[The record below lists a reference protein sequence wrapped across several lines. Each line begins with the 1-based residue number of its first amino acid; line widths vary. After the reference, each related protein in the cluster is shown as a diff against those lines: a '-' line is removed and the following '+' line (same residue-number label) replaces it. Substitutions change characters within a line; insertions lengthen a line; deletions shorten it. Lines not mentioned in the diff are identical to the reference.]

1 MHCPYCGNKNSEV
14 VETRDSSDLDSIR
27 RRRSCLDCNK
37 RFTTYE
43 RIENV
48 ALVVIKRDG
57 KREQYSREKLQ
68 HGLLKACE
76 KTTIPTETIEKIVAE
91 ITRELRGQDG
101 MEIES
106 TMIGQLVA
114 KKLKA
119 LDKVAYIRFAS
130 VFKRFVDIEDFE
142 KEVKGLIPN
151 KPTL

>member
-27 RRRSCLDCNK
+27 RRRSCLDCGK

-48 ALVVIKRDG
+48 VLVVIKRDG
-57 KREQYSREKLQ
+57 KREQFSREKLQ

-76 KTTIPTETIEKIVAE
+76 KTTIPTETIEKTVAE
-91 ITRELRGQDG
+91 VTRELRAQDS
-101 MEIES
+101 MEVES

-114 KKLKA
+114 RKLKA

-142 KEVKGLIPN
+142 KEVKGLTPN

>member
-57 KREQYSREKLQ
+57 KREQFSREKLQ

-91 ITRELRGQDG
+91 ITRELRAQDG